1 MADDRPLVAVT
12 FRLGR
17 DRLAELFGDEVRAE
31 AVVELPEEER
41 ARTLA
46 AADALLVWDWR
57 REFHPDE
64 GPTLGTRFVQLLSA
78 GADQLPF
85 DQLPPK
91 AVIAS
96 NVGAYAEP
104 MAEHALAMSLA
115 LLKRL
120 PEGHAKLAAGVWDQ
134 STPSRWVRGAVCGIL
149 GFGGIGKATGRLMRA
164 LGVRVHAINT
174 SGRTNEPVDFV
185 GTLDDLDAVLAAADV
200 LVIALPLSRRTSGLI
215 GARELGLMKPRAVL
229 VNVARG
235 RIVDQAALYE
245 HLRAHPEFSAGIDA
259 WWVEPFGSGEFRVEH
274 PFFELPNLLGS
285 PHNSALVPGI
295 LDEATRRAAANV
307 LRFVRGEPVTGVV
320 RAEDSL

>member
-17 DRLAELFGDEVRAE
+17 DQLAELFGDEVRAE

-104 MAEHALAMSLA
+104 MAEHALAMTA
-115 LLKRL
+115 
-120 PEGHAKLAAGVWDQ
+120 
-134 STPSRWVRGAVCGIL
+134 
-149 GFGGIGKATGRLMRA
+149 FGGSWSKGSWSAP
-164 LGVRVHAINT
+164 AINT
-174 SGRTNEPVDFV
+174 SGRTDEPVDFV
-185 GTLDDLDAVLAAADV
+185 GTL
-200 LVIALPLSRRTSGLI
+200 
-215 GARELGLMKPRAVL
+215 
-229 VNVARG
+229 
-235 RIVDQAALYE
+235 
-245 HLRAHPEFSAGIDA
+245 
-259 WWVEPFGSGEFRVEH
+259 
-274 PFFELPNLLGS
+274 
-285 PHNSALVPGI
+285 
-295 LDEATRRAAANV
+295 
-307 LRFVRGEPVTGVV
+307 
-320 RAEDSL
+320 

>member
-17 DRLAELFGDEVRAE
+17 DQLAELFGDEVRAE

-149 GFGGIGKATGRLMRA
+149 G
-164 LGVRVHAINT
+164 
-174 SGRTNEPVDFV
+174 
-185 GTLDDLDAVLAAADV
+185 
-200 LVIALPLSRRTSGLI
+200 
-215 GARELGLMKPRAVL
+215 
-229 VNVARG
+229 
-235 RIVDQAALYE
+235 
-245 HLRAHPEFSAGIDA
+245 
-259 WWVEPFGSGEFRVEH
+259 SGEFRVEH

>member
-17 DRLAELFGDEVRAE
+17 DQLAELFGDEVRAE

-174 SGRTNEPVDFV
+174 S
-185 GTLDDLDAVLAAADV
+185 
-200 LVIALPLSRRTSGLI
+200 RRTGGLI